1 MHQATWK
8 FKKGNLISLYL
19 KATQSKSA
27 EHSNQREENE
37 EKLFSVK
44 ASKESK
50 TGLKAKCI
58 IYLVTPGSGP

>member
-58 IYLVTPGSGP
+58 ISLITPG

>member
-19 KATQSKSA
+19 EATQSKSA

-58 IYLVTPGSGP
+58 IYLVTPG